1 MSTTNTNT
9 GLAYDFTAT
18 LAGLVKS
25 YATTSQLKK
34 DYKSLVNLYGK
45 DEAVRLMKAYKVNKE
60 NEVANKANQSRE
72 QLTVAG
78 LMEYAFSRLDLKK
91 KNGALAQLQKM
102 GGTDRAA
109 SWEAFIAKYYPHTM
123 ENGRPASPVW
133 YARSEHGADLCE
145 VYKVYEPLT
154 ITTETAIRVLNK
166 ALNNLERGAKRVWVN
181 NKPRL
186 AWSEV
191 HTAGA
196 ICEIREAKVVR
207 EIMKNEEGSV
217 VSDKYT
223 IERGDKKEL
232 REGLCIIADEFITCK
247 ELLKSLN
254 SDNE

>member
-1 MSTTNTNT
+1 MTANANT

-45 DEAVRLMKAYKVNKE
+45 DEAVRLMKAYKARKE
-60 NEVANKANQSRE
+60 NEVSNKADESRE

-78 LMEYAFSRLDLKK
+78 LMEYAFNRLDLKK

-123 ENGRPASPVW
+123 EDGRPASAVW

-154 ITTETAIRVLNK
+154 ITTETAIKILNR
-166 ALNNLERGAKRVWVN
+166 ALDSLERGAKRVWSN
-181 NKPRL
+181 DKPRL
-186 AWSEV
+186 VWSV
-191 HTAGA
+191 AHKAGA
-196 ICEIREAKVVR
+196 ICEIREARVVR
-207 EIMKNEEGSV
+207 EIMKNEEGEV
-217 VSDKYT
+217 VSDKFT

-232 REGLCIIADEFITCK
+232 REGLCIIADEFTTCK

-254 SDNE
+254 SENE

>member
-1 MSTTNTNT
+1 MNTTNTNT
-9 GLAYDFTAT
+9 GLAYDFAAT

-45 DEAVRLMKAYKVNKE
+45 DEAVRLLKAYKANKE
-60 NEVANKANQSRE
+60 SEVSNKADQSRE

-78 LMEYAFSRLDLKK
+78 LMEYAFNRLDLKK
-91 KNGALAQLQKM
+91 RNGALAQLQKM

-123 ENGRPASPVW
+123 EDGKPASPVW

-154 ITTETAIRVLNK
+154 ITTKSAVAVLEK
-166 ALNNLERGAKRVWVN
+166 ALDSLERGAKRVWSN
-181 NKPRL
+181 DKPRL
-186 AWSEV
+186 VWSV
-191 HTAGA
+191 THKAGS
-196 ICEIREAKVVR
+196 ICEIREAQVARAVR
-207 EIMKNEEGSV
+207 KNDADEV
-217 VSDKYT
+217 LSDKFV
-223 IERGDKKEL
+223 IIRGEKKEL
-232 REGLCIIADEFITCK
+232 REGLCIIADEFVTCS